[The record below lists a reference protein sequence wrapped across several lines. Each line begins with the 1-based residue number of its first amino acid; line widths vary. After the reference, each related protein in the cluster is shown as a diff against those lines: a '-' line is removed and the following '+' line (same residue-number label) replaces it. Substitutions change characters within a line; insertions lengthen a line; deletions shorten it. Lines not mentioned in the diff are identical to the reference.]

1 MTCTIDLALT
11 TRDRSTDRHKQM
23 RVSCAENHLSR
34 TFDVNR
40 RIEDEFAKNASSR

>member
-1 MTCTIDLALT
+1 MIDLAST
-11 TRDRSTDRHKQM
+11 TRGRSTDRHKQM

-40 RIEDEFAKNASSR
+40 RTEDELAKDASSR